1 MIKVSNLLPVIIS
14 KMLKDLKV
22 VSSFTPSASSPFVPL
37 LQRLFGPS
45 AAPPAFKAETAFP
58 EVSAPHHPS
67 SELSES
73 AVNISS
79 HCSCTGA
86 RERVNIPERDSKLT
100 PCQRG
105 CDYEGTQCCECSN
118 KTHLREARVRE
129 RGRERPGLIC
139 KPTHLENP
147 PPFVLLQRK

>member
-1 MIKVSNLLPVIIS
+1 MIKVRNLLSVTIS

-22 VSSFTPSASSPFVPL
+22 VPSFVPWASGPFVPL
-37 LQRLFGPS
+37 LQLLFWLS

-58 EVSAPHHPS
+58 EVSTPHHPS

-100 PCQRG
+100 PVQWG
-105 CDYEGTQCCECSN
+105 CDCEGTQCCECSI
-118 KTHLREARVRE
+118 KAHLREARVRE
-129 RGRERPGLIC
+129 RGRERPSLSR

-147 PPFVLLQRK
+147 PPTVLPQCK